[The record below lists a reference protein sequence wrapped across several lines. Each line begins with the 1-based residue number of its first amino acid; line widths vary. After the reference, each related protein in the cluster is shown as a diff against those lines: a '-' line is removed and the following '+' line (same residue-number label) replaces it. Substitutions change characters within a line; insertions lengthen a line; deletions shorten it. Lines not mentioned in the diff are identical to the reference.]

1 MAREYM
7 CAYHSM
13 LDGTKKLTDE
23 EFGQLMRGL
32 LEYSVTGEEPEE
44 LPDKVQVAFDIYSGQ
59 IDRDNESYKAKCKSN
74 RENIS
79 KRWNTTS
86 NEPNLAH
93 QDDTMVYDGI
103 RTNTN
108 DTKEK
113 EKGKEKENR
122 KEKGSN
128 KRFSP
133 PTLDEVAEYCRSR
146 NSPVDPKKF
155 YEYFSEGG
163 WKDAK
168 GQPVRNWKQK
178 LLTWEKYDTKPPD
191 PPERASSFD
200 TDEFFN
206 MAVEAGLKRTQFGRN
221 YLGET

>member
-113 EKGKEKENR
+113 EKGKEKEKENR

-155 YEYFSEGG
+155 YEYFDAGN

-168 GQPVRNWKQK
+168 GNPVRNWKQK
-178 LLTWEKYDTKPPD
+178 ILTWEKYDTPKEKE
-191 PPERASSFD
+191 PERASSFD

-206 MAVEAGLKRTQFGRN
+206 MAVQANFKEYKGRQ
-221 YLGET
+221 GKAT

>member
-86 NEPNLAH
+86 NEPNLTH

-113 EKGKEKENR
+113 GKEKEKENR

-133 PTLDEVAEYCRSR
+133 PTLDEVTEYCRSR

-155 YEYFSEGG
+155 WEYFDAGG

-178 LLTWEKYDTKPPD
+178 LLTWEKYDTPSATNVELKK
-191 PPERASSFD
+191 ASSFD
-200 TDEFFN
+200 TDEF
-206 MAVEAGLKRTQFGRN
+206 MLKALKRT
-221 YLGET
+221 YGEAGA